1 MQLDIYSVKSS
12 DWRQM
17 RRFAI
22 SRVQDPGAGGAKMA
36 KAAKKSQPRIVKTV
50 KTLREGLA
58 DWRKR
63 KADIALVP
71 TMGALHA
78 GHVSLVALAKKSAKK
93 VVVSIFVNPTQ
104 FGPNEDFSR
113 YPRTIEAD
121 LDKLADAGADLV
133 FMPDAKEIYPDGFA
147 TMLKPAGPAAVGLDD
162 KFRPG
167 HFEGVA
173 TIVAKLFTSVMPD
186 IAIFGDKDYQQLQV
200 IRTMARDLHLPVKVV
215 GAPIIREKDGL
226 ALSSRNVYLSPPER
240 AAAPVLHQVLK
251 ESAKAIAGGGDPE
264 AVLSRGRAKIMSAGF
279 KLDYLEA
286 RDAATLAKPDPQR
299 KAKLRLLVAAKI
311 GKTRLIDN
319 IAV

>member
-1 MQLDIYSVKSS
+1 
-12 DWRQM
+12 
-17 RRFAI
+17 
-22 SRVQDPGAGGAKMA
+22 MA
-36 KAAKKSQPRIVKTV
+36 KAAKKSRPRVVKTV
-50 KTLREGLA
+50 KALREALA
-58 DWRKR
+58 DWRK
-63 KADIALVP
+63 KKVSIALVP
-71 TMGALHA
+71 TMGALHT
-78 GHVSLVALAKKSAKK
+78 GHISLVDLAKKSAKK

-121 LDKLADAGADLV
+121 LDKLADAGAHLV
-133 FMPDAKEIYPDGFA
+133 YMPDAKEMYPEGFS
-147 TMLKPAGPAAVGLDD
+147 TMLKPTGPAAVGLDD

-167 HFEGVA
+167 HFDGVA
-173 TIVAKLFTSVMPD
+173 TVVAKLFTSVMPD

-200 IRTMARDLHLPVKVV
+200 IKTMARDLHLPLKVI
-215 GAPIIREKDGL
+215 GAAIVREKDGL
-226 ALSSRNVYLSPPER
+226 ALSSRNVYLSPAER

-251 ESAKAIAGGGDPE
+251 ESAKAIGAGEDPE

-286 RDAATLAKPDPQR
+286 RDASTLAKPNMQQR
-299 KAKLRLLVAAKI
+299 KPKLRLLVAAKI

>member
-1 MQLDIYSVKSS
+1 MHQFLGVGDA
-12 DWRQM
+12 R
-17 RRFAI
+17 
-22 SRVQDPGAGGAKMA
+22 MA
-36 KAAKKSQPRIVKTV
+36 KAAKKSRPRVVKTV
-50 KTLREGLA
+50 KALREALA
-58 DWRKR
+58 DWRK
-63 KADIALVP
+63 KKVSIALVP
-71 TMGALHA
+71 TMGALHT
-78 GHVSLVALAKKSAKK
+78 GHISLVDLAKKSAKN

-133 FMPDAKEIYPDGFA
+133 YMPDAKEMYPEGFS
-147 TMLKPAGPAAVGLDD
+147 TMLKPTGPAAVGLDD

-167 HFEGVA
+167 HFDGVA
-173 TIVAKLFTSVMPD
+173 TVVAKLFTSVMPD

-200 IRTMARDLHLPVKVV
+200 IKTMARDLHLPLKVI
-215 GAPIIREKDGL
+215 GAAIVREKDGL
-226 ALSSRNVYLSPPER
+226 ALSSRNVYLSPAER

-251 ESAKAIAGGGDPE
+251 ESAKAIGAGEDPE

-286 RDAATLAKPDPQR
+286 RDASTLAKPNMQQR
-299 KAKLRLLVAAKI
+299 KPKLRLLVAAKI

>member
-1 MQLDIYSVKSS
+1 
-12 DWRQM
+12 
-17 RRFAI
+17 
-22 SRVQDPGAGGAKMA
+22 MA
-36 KAAKKSQPRIVKTV
+36 KAAKKPRPRVVKTV
-50 KTLREGLA
+50 KLLREALA

-63 KADIALVP
+63 KASIALVP
-71 TMGALHA
+71 TMGALHN
-78 GHVSLVALAKKSAKK
+78 GHISLVALAKKSAKK

-121 LDKLADAGADLV
+121 LDKLAQAGVDLV
-133 FMPDAKEIYPDGFA
+133 YMPDVKELYPEGFS
-147 TMLKPAGPAAVGLDD
+147 TMIKPSGPAAVGLDD

-167 HFEGVA
+167 HFDGVA
-173 TIVAKLFTSVMPD
+173 TVVAKLFTSVMPD

-200 IRTMARDLHLPVKVV
+200 IKTMARDLHLPVKVV
-215 GAPIIREKDGL
+215 GAPIVREKDGL
-226 ALSSRNVYLSPPER
+226 ALSSRNVYLSPAER
-240 AAAPVLHQVLK
+240 AAAAILNRVLK
-251 ESAKAIAGGGDPE
+251 DSAKSIAKGEDPE

-299 KAKLRLLVAAKI
+299 KPKLRLLVAAKI

-319 IAV
+319 VAV

>member
-1 MQLDIYSVKSS
+1 
-12 DWRQM
+12 
-17 RRFAI
+17 
-22 SRVQDPGAGGAKMA
+22 MA
-36 KAAKKSQPRIVKTV
+36 KAPQKKRPRVVKSI
-50 KTLREGLA
+50 KSLREALRE
-58 DWRKR
+58 WRKR
-63 KADIALVP
+63 KSGIALVP
-71 TMGALHA
+71 TMGALHS
-78 GHVSLVALAKKSAKK
+78 GHISLVGLAKKHAKK

-121 LDKLADAGADLV
+121 LDKLANAGADLV

-147 TMLKPAGPAAVGLDD
+147 TMLKPTGPAGVGLDD

-167 HFEGVA
+167 HFDGVA
-173 TIVAKLFTSVMPD
+173 TVVAKLFTSVMPD
-186 IAIFGDKDYQQLQV
+186 VAIFGEKDYQQLQV
-200 IRTMARDLHLPVKVV
+200 IKTMARDLHLPVKVI

-226 ALSSRNVYLSPPER
+226 ALSSRNVYLSPAER
-240 AAAPVLHQVLK
+240 GVAPVLHQVLK
-251 ESAKAIAGGGDPE
+251 DSAKAIAAGEPVE
-264 AVLSRGRAKIMSAGF
+264 AVLSRGRTKIMAANF

-286 RDAATLAKPDPQR
+286 RDAATLQKPDQQS